1 MLRKRPCRICHRWF
15 RPHPRAGDRQRTCSA
30 MPCQSERR
38 RRAVAAWRR
47 RHPDYDRDD
56 RLRRRLQ
63 AAPRAGASEA
73 DPLARVDWAAARNA
87 VGLEVAVVIEETGRV
102 LMTWARNAVGRQPL
116 ARAPTS
122 GPLREA
128 AARNA
133 IVSSAPG
140 P

>member
-15 RPHPRAGDRQRTCSA
+15 RPHPRAGDRQQACSA
-30 MPCQSERR
+30 APCQAERR

-63 AAPRAGASEA
+63 ATPRAVASEA
-73 DPLARVDWAAARNA
+73 DPLARLDWGAARNA
-87 VGLEVAVVIEETGRV
+87 VGLEVAVVIEETGRLLV
-102 LMTWARNAVGRQPL
+102 SWARNAVMRQLPVL
-116 ARAPTS
+116 ALES
-122 GPLREA
+122 GPLGGPT
-128 AARNA
+128 ARNA
-133 IVSSAPG
+133 IAPSAPA